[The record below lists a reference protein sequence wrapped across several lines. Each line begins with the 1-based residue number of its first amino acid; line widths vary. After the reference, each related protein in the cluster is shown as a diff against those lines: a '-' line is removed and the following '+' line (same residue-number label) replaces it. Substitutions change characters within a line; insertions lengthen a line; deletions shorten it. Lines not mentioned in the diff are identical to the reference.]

1 MPVCSRT
8 SARITRAHS
17 ARSVTSATARTIRL
31 RQKAR
36 RGRYRHCLRSAARAN
51 DGSSPSRTGTWLST
65 AGGPAWDG
73 RDTAGGADD
82 SEDGVDGGRGD
93 DTTRP

>member
-1 MPVCSRT
+1 MIR
-8 SARITRAHS
+8 
-17 ARSVTSATARTIRL
+17 ATARTIRL

-36 RGRYRHCLRSAARAN
+36 RGRYRHWLRSAATAN

-65 AGGPAWDG
+65 AGAPACAG
-73 RDTAGGADD
+73 RKPVAGGETDPGGGE
-82 SEDGVDGGRGD
+82 EDGDGDGGVDGGRGD